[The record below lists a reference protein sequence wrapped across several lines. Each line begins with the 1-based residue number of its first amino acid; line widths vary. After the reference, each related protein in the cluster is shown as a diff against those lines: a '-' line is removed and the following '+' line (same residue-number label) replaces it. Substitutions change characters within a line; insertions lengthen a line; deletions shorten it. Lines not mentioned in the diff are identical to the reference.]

1 MIEDW
6 NWCGSAVTKRSFV
19 VPLSVQTAWMPNKGI
34 SSYRKK
40 NEALFLHNVNGTPTE
55 LYVQSQAALM
65 LNVKGY

>member
-1 MIEDW
+1 M
-6 NWCGSAVTKRSFV
+6 

-65 LNVKGY
+65 LNIKGY